1 MLVQCR
7 ILLVI
12 LKVAGIGK
20 EAEQILEEEK
30 RREEKRREEKRREE
44 KVGKAYGAQA
54 FLGDQLG

>member
-1 MLVQCR
+1 
-7 ILLVI
+7 LLVI